1 MRNSILALV
10 GLLVL
15 ASGADAQ
22 APPTPQ
28 TTPTPQTAPT
38 PPPPPPLPNVD
49 RVRIAEA
56 FRLADSLCNR
66 VWPDWDKAP
75 FAVLLVTPEHEFLI
89 RHPSP
94 TEDFTKVG
102 RDSVLGQDVWVRDRK
117 LSTRLLATYPA
128 VAGISTIVI
137 GQAESTMV
145 KTSTP
150 WIITLLHE
158 HFHQLQ
164 YSQPGYYVGVDALG
178 LARGDKSGEW
188 MLNYPFPYTEPKVKE
203 QFSAMCKSL
212 GGALRSRGQGDFAK
226 KVASYA
232 KAKQKFQ
239 SSLKADDYSYFA
251 FQAWQEGIARYT
263 EYHLAKLAA
272 AEYQPSKEF
281 KELADYTSFQD
292 VANGI
297 LSAIEKGLET
307 VELDKA
313 QRTALYSFGAAE
325 GLVLD
330 GANPTWRERYFR
342 DKFSLDN
349 AFPQEK

>member
-1 MRNSILALV
+1 MRNPVLALV

-15 ASGADAQ
+15 ASGAGAQ
-22 APPTPQ
+22 IPPT
-28 TTPTPQTAPT
+28 
-38 PPPPPPLPNVD
+38 LPNVD

-56 FRLADSLCNR
+56 FRLADTLCNR

-75 FAVLLVTPEHEFLI
+75 FAVLLVTAEREFLT

-94 TEDFTKVG
+94 TEDFTKIG

-212 GGALRSRGQGDFAK
+212 GGALRARGQGDFAK

-263 EYHLAKLAA
+263 EYHLAKLAV

-292 VANGI
+292 VANAI
-297 LSAIEKGLET
+297 LSAIEKGLGES

-349 AFPQEK
+349 AFPPGK